1 MKKLFFSIII
11 ALVASLAVNAQ
22 PIKFDTKLIKTI
34 SPKIILNATTKAA
47 YVHASTSANTSSN
60 STILDVAAANNNP
73 NAVILVTAL
82 DYVYCEKNL
91 GVWYNTSTG
100 RWAIFTQD
108 QSPMPVGRRFN
119 VVIDGGFV
127 QTASATNITS
137 NYTYID
143 NAASNGN
150 PNAIIFVTQRWN
162 QSGANGG
169 YNNRA
174 VGVWYDASK
183 AKWAVY
189 NEDQS
194 PMGAGLQFNVKITSA
209 TSNSANPASIVNKI
223 TTTANYRLMETLGGE
238 NAIMI
243 LTHSYNPG
251 GVGSTYFNYRP
262 FLFFSTSP
270 NPHWEIWYDTCAGDV
285 PATPPIGNAF
295 NVISYK

>member
-22 PIKFDTKLIKTI
+22 PLKFDTKNITNI
-34 SPKIILNATTKAA
+34 SPKVLINVATKAA
-47 YVHASTSANTSSN
+47 YVHSSTTANTVGN

-73 NAVILVTAL
+73 NAIILVTAL
-82 DYVYCEKNL
+82 DYVFCEKNV

-100 RWAIFTQD
+100 KWAIFYED
-108 QSPMPVGRRFN
+108 QTPMPAGRRFN

-127 QTASATNITS
+127 QTASAANITS

-143 NAASNGN
+143 NAASNNN

-162 QSGANGG
+162 GNASG

-174 VGVWYDASK
+174 VGVWYDSK
-183 AKWAVY
+183 KGKWAVY

-194 PMGAGLQFNVKITSA
+194 PMSAGLQFNVKITSL
-209 TSNSANPASIVNKI
+209 TNNSANPASIVNSI
-223 TTTANYRLMETLGGE
+223 TTNANFRLMETLGGE
-238 NAIMI
+238 TAIMI
-243 LTHSYNPG
+243 LTHNYNPG
-251 GVGSTYFNYRP
+251 GNGGTYFNFRP

-270 NPHWEIWYDTCAGDV
+270 NPHWEIWYDTCGGDV
-285 PATPPIGNAF
+285 PSTPPMGNAF